1 MFVNMTLL
9 LGLPWFPWPVY
20 LRTLLI
26 GSNAYII
33 NSKSNIWYINCF
45 SVAVKK
51 YLDKISLR
59 KRGVILAYD
68 SRKMESPGTRK
79 GIAAQA
85 GSRKITF
92 IHTPE
97 AVCVRERGGRQ
108 G

>member
-1 MFVNMTLL
+1 M
-9 LGLPWFPWPVY
+9 
-20 LRTLLI
+20 
-26 GSNAYII
+26 
-33 NSKSNIWYINCF
+33 NSKSNVWYINCF

-51 YLDKISLR
+51 YLNKSSLS

-68 SRKMESPGTRK
+68 SRKMESPVMRK

-97 AVCVRERGGRQ
+97 AEGERGDSHKYKLV
-108 G
+108 